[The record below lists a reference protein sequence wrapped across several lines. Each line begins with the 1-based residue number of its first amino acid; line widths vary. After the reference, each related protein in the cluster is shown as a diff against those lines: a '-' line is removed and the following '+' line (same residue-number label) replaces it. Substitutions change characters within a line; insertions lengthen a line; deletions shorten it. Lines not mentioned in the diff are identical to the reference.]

1 MDKKYDDTVLPT
13 TVTDFIKLLN
23 SMYPER
29 CADLEDDTKSIY
41 FKAGQRDVIRFIN
54 ILKGRADENVLK

>member
-1 MDKKYDDTVLPT
+1 MDKKYEDTVLPT

-23 SMYPER
+23 NMYPEK
-29 CADLEDDTKSIY
+29 CADLEDDLKSIY

-54 ILKGRADENVLK
+54 MLKERADENVLR